1 MSQSKNILG
10 TMPMGRLIFTMSG
23 PIMLSML
30 MQAVYNL
37 VDSIYVA
44 RLGDNAFLA
53 LSYAYPIQTLLIAF
67 CVGTG
72 VAFSATLSQR
82 LGAKQMDQASAVV
95 LHGGSFY
102 FGCWLRFFLFGLL
115 GADAYLR
122 ACTDTPSVITQGAA
136 YLRVC
141 CCLSFGVCTQ
151 FPCERILQS
160 SGRPAGFMII
170 QGSGALINI
179 ILDPI
184 LIFVFD
190 MGVVGAAV
198 ATVIG
203 QITGAFIGLF
213 LVHSLREHFPITLRG
228 QRLQPALLGEMGRI
242 AGPAILMQSLSSVMS
257 LGLNAILRRVSETA
271 VWVLGVYFKL
281 QSFVFMPIFSVNNGL
296 ISIISFNYGARGRRR
311 VSGAIRFG
319 MILAVGTGVIGCV
332 LLILCATPLLRVCF
346 NAGEQALALG
356 VPALGLTALSFPV
369 AAVSI
374 ILSAAFQ
381 SLGHSRDSLVIS
393 LLRHIVLLLPIALLL
408 VHLWPERAF
417 LCFLLTELGACL
429 VALPMYRSVY
439 RSKIAVL

>member
-1 MSQSKNILG
+1 
-10 TMPMGRLIFTMSG
+10 
-23 PIMLSML
+23 
-30 MQAVYNL
+30 
-37 VDSIYVA
+37 
-44 RLGDNAFLA
+44 
-53 LSYAYPIQTLLIAF
+53 
-67 CVGTG
+67 
-72 VAFSATLSQR
+72 
-82 LGAKQMDQASAVV
+82 
-95 LHGGSFY
+95 
-102 FGCWLRFFLFGLL
+102 
-115 GADAYLR
+115 
-122 ACTDTPSVITQGAA
+122 
-136 YLRVC
+136 
-141 CCLSFGVCTQ
+141 
-151 FPCERILQS
+151 
-160 SGRPAGFMII
+160 MII

-296 ISIISFNYGARGRRR
+296 ISIISFNYGARDRRR

-332 LLILCATPLLRVCF
+332 LLILCATSLLRVCF

-381 SLGHSRDSLVIS
+381 SLGHSRDPLVIS
-393 LLRHIVLLLPIALLL
+393 LLRYIVLLLPIALLL
-408 VHLWPERAF
+408 VHLWPERAV

>member
-1 MSQSKNILG
+1 MTRSENILG

-44 RLGDNAFLA
+44 RLGDDAFLA

-72 VAFSATLSQR
+72 VAFSAVLSQR
-82 LGAKQMDQASAVV
+82 LGAKQMDQASSVV
-95 LHGGSFY
+95 LHGGVLY
-102 FGCWLRFFLFGLL
+102 FLCWLIFFLFGLL

-122 ACTDTPSVITQGAA
+122 TCTDTPSVIAQGTA
-136 YLRVC
+136 YLQVC

-160 SGRPAGFMII
+160 MGRPAGFMII
-170 QGSGALINI
+170 QGSGALLNI

-190 MGVVGAAV
+190 MGVAGAAV

-296 ISIISFNYGARGRRR
+296 ISIISFNYGARDRRR

-319 MILAVGTGVIGCV
+319 MLLAVGTGIIGCG
-332 LLILCATPLLRVCF
+332 LLILCASPLLRFCF
-346 NAGEQALALG
+346 NAGAQALALG
-356 VPALGLTALSFPV
+356 IPALGLTALSFPV
-369 AAVSI
+369 AAVNI
-374 ILSAAFQ
+374 ILSSAFQ
-381 SLGHSRDSLVIS
+381 SLGHSRYSLAIS
-393 LLRHIVLLLPIALLL
+393 LLRYIVLLLPVALLL
-408 VHLWPERAF
+408 IYLRPASAF
-417 LCFLLTELGACL
+417 LCFLITEVGACL
-429 VALPMYRSVY
+429 AALPMYRHVY

>member
-82 LGAKQMDQASAVV
+82 LGARQMDQASAVV
-95 LHGGSFY
+95 LHGGLLY
-102 FGCWLRFFLFGLL
+102 FGCWLLFFLFGLL

-122 ACTDTPSVITQGAA
+122 ACTDTPAVITQGAA

-160 SGRPAGFMII
+160 SGRPAGFMVI

-213 LVHSLREHFPITLRG
+213 LVHGLREHFPITLRG
-228 QRLQPALLGEMGRI
+228 QQLQPALLAELGRI
-242 AGPAILMQSLSSVMS
+242 AGPAILMQSLSSAMS

-296 ISIISFNYGARGRRR
+296 ISIISFNYGARDRRR

-332 LLILCATPLLRVCF
+332 LLILCAAPLLRVCF

-356 VPALGLTALSFPV
+356 VPALGMTALSFPV

-374 ILSAAFQ
+374 ILSSAFQ
-381 SLGHSRDSLVIS
+381 SLGHSRYS
-393 LLRHIVLLLPIALLL
+393 LLISVLRYIALLLPIALLL
-408 VHLWPERAF
+408 VHLWPEQAF

-439 RSKIAVL
+439 RSKIATL

>member
-1 MSQSKNILG
+1 M
-10 TMPMGRLIFTMSG
+10 
-23 PIMLSML
+23 
-30 MQAVYNL
+30 
-37 VDSIYVA
+37 A
-44 RLGDNAFLA
+44 RLGDNAFLGPVPMP
-53 LSYAYPIQTLLIAF
+53 YPIQTLLIAF

-82 LGAKQMDQASAVV
+82 LGAKQMGPGQRCGPPRGVV
-95 LHGGSFY
+95 LFSAA
-102 FGCWLRFFLFGLL
+102 GCSSSCFGLL
-115 GADAYLR
+115 GANAYLR

-213 LVHSLREHFPITLRG
+213 SSP
-228 QRLQPALLGEMGRI
+228 QPAGALPPSPSGASASSPPCWGRMGRI

-257 LGLNAILRRVSETA
+257 LGLKRHPPP
-271 VWVLGVYFKL
+271 GV
-281 QSFVFMPIFSVNNGL
+281 
-296 ISIISFNYGARGRRR
+296 
-311 VSGAIRFG
+311 
-319 MILAVGTGVIGCV
+319 
-332 LLILCATPLLRVCF
+332 
-346 NAGEQALALG
+346 
-356 VPALGLTALSFPV
+356 
-369 AAVSI
+369 
-374 ILSAAFQ
+374 
-381 SLGHSRDSLVIS
+381 
-393 LLRHIVLLLPIALLL
+393 
-408 VHLWPERAF
+408 
-417 LCFLLTELGACL
+417 
-429 VALPMYRSVY
+429 
-439 RSKIAVL
+439 